1 MNQKEDKGKASTLY
15 KRYLTEGLI
24 ILALTISVYALV
36 YAYNYGFLFYY
47 RIPAEFASFSVAS
60 IFSTSIPIIGM
71 VILLLSYASVIDIDD
86 LRSKGRHSGLL
97 LNIVILLIFSA
108 ATFVLANILM
118 GGMPGIWISGVAVL
132 LYIVLKYFVWP
143 AIRYR
148 EPINYIE
155 KVNKYIEVR
164 LTSNQT
170 MQDYIW
176 NFALY
181 RKSASIVLL
190 VALIAFTLDYGYSQA
205 SNKSE
210 YFVSD
215 RSSNYVVAK
224 FLDDKA
230 ILVAREKGNKLGKS
244 IKIIEVT
251 GDHTFTL
258 QEVGHLSR

>member
-1 MNQKEDKGKASTLY
+1 MSNKTDQSAASAPY

-36 YAYNYGFLFYY
+36 YAYNYGFLLYY

-71 VILLLSYASVIDIDD
+71 VVFLLSYASVVDIDD

-118 GGMPGIWISGVAVL
+118 GGMSGIWISGFAVL

-148 EPINYIE
+148 QPINYIE
-155 KVNKYIEVR
+155 KVNKYIDAR
-164 LTSNQT
+164 LTKSQT

-181 RKSASIVLL
+181 RKSAFIVLL
-190 VALIAFTLDYGYSQA
+190 IALIAFTLDYGYSQA

-215 RSSNYVVAK
+215 HSSSYVVAK

-230 ILVAREKGNKLGKS
+230 ILVEREKGNKLGRS

-251 GDHTFTL
+251 DDHTFTR
-258 QEVGHLSR
+258 QEIGRLSQ